1 MNNRARSLGTVFLGA
16 FIILIINLTYLQVFA
31 ANKILSHPENKR
43 ALAKEASIER
53 GKIFSADNRILADNM
68 MGENIYV
75 RTYPEGETAS
85 AIIGFNSIKYG
96 RAGIELAY
104 NDYLLGK
111 REAASVEDYVKG
123 IAGEKIPG
131 NDIILTINYS
141 LQKEAFEALGNNRG
155 AIVVL
160 EPKTGAVLA
169 MATTPAFNPN
179 TLDEDWEILI
189 NDSSAPLINR
199 AIQGLYPPGSS
210 FKIITASAAIDSGI
224 AAFDSI
230 YKSPGE
236 IEVHGNIVSNYKKKD
251 LGEIPLGEAFA
262 LSANTVF
269 AQIGLDLGADKLV
282 KYAEGFGLNHQIPF
296 NLPVKTSSIPAPK
309 KMDDVDIAWSAIG
322 QADVLVTPLQMA
334 LVGSSIA
341 NEGTAM
347 KPFLVK
353 EIRDHNGALIKKF
366 ESKKWLKPIDEAT
379 ATEMTDMML
388 KAVEDGTGKAAQ
400 IPNISVAGKTGT
412 AEVANGDPHAWF
424 IGFAP
429 AQNPKIVVAV
439 IVENGG
445 LGSKGAAP
453 LAKRVIQKA
462 LTLTK

>member
-1 MNNRARSLGTVFLGA
+1 MNKRSRSLGTVFLGA

-31 ANKILSHPENKR
+31 ANKISSHPGNKR

-53 GKIFSADNRILADNM
+53 GKILSADNRILADNRI
-68 MGENIYV
+68 GENIYV

-96 RAGIELAY
+96 RAGIELTY

-111 REAASVEDYVKG
+111 REVTSIEDYIKG

-155 AIVVL
+155 AIVAL

-179 TLDEDWEILI
+179 TLDEDWETLI

-210 FKIITASAAIDSGI
+210 FKIITASAAIDSGTT
-224 AAFDSI
+224 AFDSI

-236 IEVHGNIVSNYKKKD
+236 IEVHGNIVSNYKKED
-251 LGEIPLGEAFA
+251 LGEIPLDKAFA
-262 LSANTVF
+262 LSANTAF

-309 KMDDVDIAWSAIG
+309 KMDDVDVAWGAIG

-341 NEGTAM
+341 NEGTVM

-353 EIRDHNGALIKKF
+353 EIRDHRGIIVKSF
-366 ESKKWLKPIDEAT
+366 EGKKWLKPIEQTT
-379 ATEMTDMML
+379 AKEIAEMMIKT
-388 KAVEDGTGKAAQ
+388 VEEGTGEAAQ
-400 IPNISVAGKTGT
+400 ISNISVAGKTGT
-412 AEVANGDPHAWF
+412 AEVANSDPHAWF